1 MADNRDNR
9 MDCPQ
14 CGHLW
19 RVVGR
24 SKESERYYRKCG
36 HCGHKGVTGRN
47 GAPPEPLKVNSIPC
61 PQCHA
66 PVWHYIGTHKKG
78 TTKYHVCRTCGYK
91 GTLDRATGKEVH
103 KRGEWYRCPD
113 CTGVTRTTKR
123 RFGWEE
129 RTCECCGLACV
140 REAKSDVV
148 HRRAEW
154 AKANPHRMPRDE
166 RPKKDID
173 AAVAAARAA
182 KAADKAAKAAAY
194 NLERAQRKAAKAEEK
209 RAKAAAKAAHDR
221 LLAQQR
227 AVVNDQKKSK
237 ALRDHVDRILSHEQ
251 AKQRDARR
259 AAEDR
264 RMMRSLNKPDPLFG

>member
-14 CGHLW
+14 CGHVW

-24 SKESERYYRKCG
+24 SKESERYYRRCS
-36 HCGHKGVTGRN
+36 HCGHTGTTGRN
-47 GAPPEPLKVNSIPC
+47 GAPPEPRKVNSLPC
-61 PQCHA
+61 PRCKS
-66 PVWHYIGTHKKG
+66 PVWHRHGGDKAG
-78 TTKYHVCRTCGYK
+78 ENAYHVCHECGYK
-91 GTLDRATGKEVH
+91 GTVNRATGQEVY

-113 CTGVTRTTKR
+113 CAGVTRLTKA
-123 RFGWEE
+123 RFRWEE

-140 REAKSDVV
+140 RENNDATV
-148 HRRAEW
+148 HRRDVW
-154 AKANPHRMPRDE
+154 AAANPHRLPRGE
-166 RPKKDID
+166 RPKKAVD

-194 NLERAQRKAAKAEEK
+194 VLERAQKKAAKAEEK
-209 RAKAAAKAAHDR
+209 RAKADAKAAHDR